1 MLGRIIQRKLCVI
14 WTRRD
19 SPVSLRFG
27 SPCRE
32 AKALRARVG
41 KAMTLLSS
49 FRGSD
54 RCHCRGNL
62 LLHRLPQSSGLKIA
76 TPVCALVRNDEGGGC
91 GTTRAK
97 SRLRRL
103 RCVHVCGRSGSLL
116 TWRGEAALPSLVGKV
131 AHAKRVTDELS
142 SRFRKQLCPIE
153 QKNHSKLGRII
164 QRKRCVIWTR

>member
-1 MLGRIIQRKLCVI
+1 MCNLDTLRL
-14 WTRRD
+14 
-19 SPVSLRFG
+19 PVSLRFG
-27 SPCRE
+27 SLCRE

-76 TPVCALVRNDEGGGC
+76 TPVLRHWFAMTKKGYAALL
-91 GTTRAK
+91 RAK

-103 RCVHVCGRSGSLL
+103 RSVHACGRSGSLL

-142 SRFRKQLCPIE
+142 SRFRKQLCLDE
-153 QKNHSKLGRII
+153 QKNHRMLGRII